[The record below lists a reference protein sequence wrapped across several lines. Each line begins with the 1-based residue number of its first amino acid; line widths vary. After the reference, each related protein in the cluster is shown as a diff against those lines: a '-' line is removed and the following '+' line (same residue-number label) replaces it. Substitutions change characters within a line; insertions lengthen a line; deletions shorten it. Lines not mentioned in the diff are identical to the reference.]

1 MLEEFYRRYPFG
13 RVWGDLI
20 TIHEGQY
27 LVRVVLFDQDRPLMS
42 TLAMGMSVETAEDL
56 ARERSLSLLLQSQPP
71 DSPPD
76 SSTSSDVPDSY
87 PSENTDSTTPP
98 LKSVPEPSLSTSNP
112 SNLPKITS
120 TEKLSF
126 PSTTQVAKPPESPA
140 PPSGPEPP
148 TDDSDLLVQ
157 TTLELRRL
165 GWDAEQGRVYLE
177 QTYGK
182 RSRQQLTRQE
192 LESFLEYLQGIG
204 G

>member
-1 MLEEFYRRYPFG
+1 MLEEFYRRYPLG
-13 RVWGDLI
+13 RVWGELI
-20 TIHEGQY
+20 TLHEGQY
-27 LVRVVLFDQDRPLMS
+27 LVRVVLFDGDRPLMS

-71 DSPPD
+71 QT
-76 SSTSSDVPDSY
+76 STSPESLGSQVSHH
-87 PSENTDSTTPP
+87 SSDSTQPQNA
-98 LKSVPEPSLSTSNP
+98 VSNP
-112 SNLPKITS
+112 SISTSKPSDLPKITS

-126 PSTTQVAKPPESPA
+126 PKPTETVKPPES
-140 PPSGPEPP
+140 SSSPEPP

>member
-1 MLEEFYRRYPFG
+1 MLEEFYRRYPLG
-13 RVWGDLI
+13 RVWGELM

-27 LVRVVLFDQDRPLMS
+27 LVRVVLFDGDRPLMS

-87 PSENTDSTTPP
+87 PSENTDSATSP

-126 PSTTQVAKPPESPA
+126 PSTTEVAKPPESPA
-140 PPSGPEPP
+140 PPPSPEPP

>member
-1 MLEEFYRRYPFG
+1 MLEEFYRRYPLG
-13 RVWGDLI
+13 RVWSELM

-27 LVRVVLFDQDRPLMS
+27 LVRVVLFDGDRPLMS
-42 TLAMGMSVETAEDL
+42 ALAMGMSVETAEDL

-71 DSPPD
+71 QT
-76 SSTSSDVPDSY
+76 STSPESLESQVSRHR
-87 PSENTDSTTPP
+87 SDSTQPQNPTF
-98 LKSVPEPSLSTSNP
+98 NP
-112 SNLPKITS
+112 SISTVKPSDLPKITS

-126 PSTTQVAKPPESPA
+126 PKPTETVKPPES
-140 PPSGPEPP
+140 SSNPEPP

-182 RSRQQLTRQE
+182 RSRQQLTRPE
-192 LESFLEYLQGIG
+192 LESFLAYLQGMG
-204 G
+204 NS

>member
-1 MLEEFYRRYPFG
+1 MLEEFYRRYPLG
-13 RVWGDLI
+13 QVWSELM

-27 LVRVVLFDQDRPLMS
+27 LVRVVLFDGDRRLMS
-42 TLAMGMSVETAEDL
+42 ALAMGMSVETAEDL

-71 DSPPD
+71 QT
-76 SSTSSDVPDSY
+76 STSPESLESQALESQGSRHTSDSIHPQNAV
-87 PSENTDSTTPP
+87 
-98 LKSVPEPSLSTSNP
+98 SNP
-112 SNLPKITS
+112 SISTHKPSDLPKITS

-126 PSTTQVAKPPESPA
+126 PKPTETVKPPK
-140 PPSGPEPP
+140 PSSNPEPP

-182 RSRQQLTRQE
+182 RSRQQLTRPE
-192 LESFLEYLQGIG
+192 LESFLEYLQGRG
-204 G
+204 NS

>member
-1 MLEEFYRRYPFG
+1 MLEEFYRRYPLG
-13 RVWGDLI
+13 QVWSELI

-27 LVRVVLFDQDRPLMS
+27 LVRVVLFDRDRPLMS
-42 TLAMGMSVETAEDL
+42 ALAMGMSVETAEDL
-56 ARERSLSLLLQSQPP
+56 ARERSLALFLQSQPP
-71 DSPPD
+71 QSSISVDLPD
-76 SSTSSDVPDSY
+76 SQ
-87 PSENTDSTTPP
+87 PSEKTRRDTTPP
-98 LKSVPEPSLSTSNP
+98 QNLVSTPSISTSND
-112 SNLPKITS
+112 SDLPKITS

-126 PSTTQVAKPPESPA
+126 PDATEPYKPPVSPAKPE
-140 PPSGPEPP
+140 PPPQPEPP

-182 RSRQQLTRQE
+182 RSRQQLTRPE

-204 G
+204 E